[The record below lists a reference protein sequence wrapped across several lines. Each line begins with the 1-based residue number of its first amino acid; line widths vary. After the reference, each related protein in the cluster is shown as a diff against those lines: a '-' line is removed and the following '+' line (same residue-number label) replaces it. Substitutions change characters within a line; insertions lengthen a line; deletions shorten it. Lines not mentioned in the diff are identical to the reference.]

1 MNFKISKIK
10 KEFAFTPDT
19 VMLLTAAYRPYNA
32 VYANM
37 RAKIRSAYK
46 IKVNY
51 FFLLFS
57 TVNPNLQDQLV
68 FRFGATSS
76 LISANYFIK
85 KLYKNS
91 IRTFDFKIIEKNRM
105 L

>member
-1 MNFKISKIK
+1 MKSKISQLK

-46 IKVNY
+46 IKVNASFIY
-51 FFLLFS
+51 
-57 TVNPNLQDQLV
+57 LV
-68 FRFGATSS
+68 P
-76 LISANYFIK
+76 
-85 KLYKNS
+85 
-91 IRTFDFKIIEKNRM
+91 
-105 L
+105 